1 MNVKQI
7 GEEIASD
14 LMYEY
19 DQSEIISD
27 DRIEKECYGVIYDI
41 KDDIKYEVQKELEKY
56 GYEYEE

>member
-19 DQSEIISD
+19 DQSETISD
-27 DRIEKECYGVIYDI
+27 DRLEKECYGVIYDI
-41 KDDIKYEVQKELEKY
+41 KDDIKYEVQKELKKY